1 VKVLDKFLNNLK
13 PFLKWVGG
21 KRQLLPEI
29 LKHVPK
35 TYSTYYEPFVG
46 AGALFFELMPE
57 KAVIN
62 DLNQE
67 LILTYKAIKSELRK
81 LTIELENHVMNDSK
95 EYFYEVRNWDRL
107 EDFTKRPNYEKAARL
122 MYMNKVVYNGL
133 YRVNGSGHFNV
144 PYGKYKNPNILD
156 KPLLKNISK
165 YLKNADVRIISSS
178 YLQAVKDVKKGDFVY
193 FDPPYDPLNE
203 TSAFTSY
210 QKDGFSKQDQMDLK
224 NCADRLVELGAKVI
238 LSNSNTNFII
248 DLYSNQIKN
257 AKAKEN
263 YYEIN
268 LVDALRHINSN
279 PDARG
284 KIKEVLIV
292 SKEL

>member
-1 VKVLDKFLNNLK
+1 MLDDIK

-29 LKHVPK
+29 LKYVPK

-46 AGALFFELMPE
+46 AGALFFELMPQ

-62 DLNQE
+62 DLNKE
-67 LILTYKAIKSELRK
+67 LIITYKSIKSNLIK
-81 LTIELENHVMNDSK
+81 LISELEKHERNNSK

-107 EDFTKRPNYEKAARL
+107 EDFNKRPNYEKAARL

-133 YRVNGSGHFNV
+133 YRVNSSGHFNV

-156 KPLLKNISK
+156 ITLLKNISM
-165 YLKNADVRIISSS
+165 YLKNSDIKILSTN
-178 YLQAVKDVKKGDFVY
+178 YLQAIKGVQKSDFVY
-193 FDPPYDPLNE
+193 FDPPYDPLND

-210 QKDGFSKQDQMDLK
+210 QKDGFNKQDQIDLK
-224 NCADRLVELGAKVI
+224 KCADQLVELGAKVI
-238 LSNSNTNFII
+238 LSNSNTEFINE
-248 DLYSNQIKN
+248 LYSNQTKS

-263 YYEIN
+263 YYDIH
-268 LVDALRHINSN
+268 LVDASRHINSN
-279 PDARG
+279 PNARG

-292 SKEL
+292 SKD